1 MFSCLKWLFFPLL
14 LIEQFFVLSL
24 GGSSKSSS
32 ASTVKTSA
40 LDARQAVD
48 SGVAIGN
55 HVNGAQALDNGIAL
69 NLNLSASGKNSVG
82 AKPVFNITTENLTD
96 DVVYAALGSV
106 DKANALAGQS
116 LDDVLK
122 LASSVFDRGS
132 LITQQAMQ
140 QTGAAYDV
148 LLARKNE
155 ADIQESGALDNRTVV
170 VLAVA
175 GLAAV
180 VLLRKR

>member
-1 MFSCLKWLFFPLL
+1 MLQCLKWLFCPWVMV
-14 LIEQFFVLSL
+14 EQFFVLSL

-32 ASTVKTSA
+32 ASTVNTSA

-48 SGVAIGN
+48 SGIGISN
-55 HVNGAQALDNGIAL
+55 HVAGAQALDNGIAL
-69 NLNLSASGKNSVG
+69 NLNMSASGKNSVG
-82 AKPVFNITTENLTD
+82 ARPTLNFYTENLTD

-122 LASSVFDRGS
+122 WASDVFTRGS
-132 LITQQAMQ
+132 DIAERSMI
-140 QTGAAYDV
+140 QTGAAYD
-148 LLARKNE
+148 LLLSKKQE
-155 ADIQESGALDNRTVV
+155 ADVQESGALDNRTVI
-170 VLAVA
+170 VLVVA